1 MPLNTYD
8 SPTDVQGVLQQLQM
22 RIQESGPER
31 EAQEAKRNAAEQGYL
46 AQLGAQGPSTGGA
59 LGHTVNNY
67 LQRYAATGGRQGPAM
82 TMIGAI
88 GDTAGLRRNEW
99 ESDQARRDKAAGM
112 AYGMA
117 DQQMKTDDT
126 LLRSMLAST
135 RGGAN
140 GTGGKW
146 VQAKDDAGNLYWK
159 NNVTGEE
166 KVVPASKSGQWDKVQ
181 RQVFAKLSAERDPD
195 ALNKSIQFAN
205 SITESS
211 PSGTTDVATQQAPQV
226 PVGQPPQQGMSTQL
240 SVPSQAGPKGEMAIA
255 DSLRKATALAQN
267 PETSEQGMQQL
278 QFLRQQ
284 YPQAQAQP
292 SARSTTSGLPQMEYK
307 DLRVEEREKAYG
319 GGEGKSLE
327 KERTGLTELAGKNS
341 QLISQLNAMNEM
353 YSNPGMPEGA
363 LGPYVQMY
371 RSGLTSL
378 GIAAD
383 PSVNHAQVFD
393 ALAKRVA
400 LAGKSADGTNLLPGA
415 MSNYEDQLLQSMG
428 PGLAGTRE
436 GNKLLI
442 KLMTEFAKS
451 NMRFAEEGSRM
462 ATENKDMLPP
472 TWNARKER
480 IMKEEQLRLKRVV
493 HQLANPQ

>member
-1 MPLNTYD
+1 
-8 SPTDVQGVLQQLQM
+8 
-22 RIQESGPER
+22 
-31 EAQEAKRNAAEQGYL
+31 
-46 AQLGAQGPSTGGA
+46 
-59 LGHTVNNY
+59 
-67 LQRYAATGGRQGPAM
+67 
-82 TMIGAI
+82 
-88 GDTAGLRRNEW
+88 
-99 ESDQARRDKAAGM
+99 
-112 AYGMA
+112 
-117 DQQMKTDDT
+117 
-126 LLRSMLAST
+126 
-135 RGGAN
+135 
-140 GTGGKW
+140 
-146 VQAKDDAGNLYWK
+146 
-159 NNVTGEE
+159 
-166 KVVPASKSGQWDKVQ
+166 
-181 RQVFAKLSAERDPD
+181 
-195 ALNKSIQFAN
+195 
-205 SITESS
+205 
-211 PSGTTDVATQQAPQV
+211 
-226 PVGQPPQQGMSTQL
+226 
-240 SVPSQAGPKGEMAIA
+240 
-255 DSLRKATALAQN
+255 
-267 PETSEQGMQQL
+267 
-278 QFLRQQ
+278 
-284 YPQAQAQP
+284 
-292 SARSTTSGLPQMEYK
+292 
-307 DLRVEEREKAYG
+307 
-319 GGEGKSLE
+319 
-327 KERTGLTELAGKNS
+327 
-341 QLISQLNAMNEM
+341 MNEM

-371 RSGLTSL
+371 RSGLTYL